1 METFAGYYRRALNCM
16 RVHHRRRL
24 FLDVETVRAR
34 DPLFLE
40 KAIFATSF
48 NYADEF
54 ALSAWPSAV
63 RRQA

>member
-1 METFAGYYRRALNCM
+1 M